1 MADTLNVLLLG
12 SGGRE
17 HALASAIAA
26 SPKLGR
32 LFIAPGNPGT
42 AALGENVAL
51 EPSDTAAVVAFAQR
65 GGIDLVVVGP
75 EAPLVSGV
83 ADALEVAGIA
93 VFGPTKAAARLEG
106 SKGFTKELAR
116 DFAIPTARYG
126 WFDEAE
132 AAKRHLAMAHYPIV
146 IKADGLAAG
155 KGVVIAE
162 GREAAEQAVDFM
174 FGGGFGTAGTSVVIE
189 EYLQGTELSF
199 FALCDGTRALPFG
212 SAQDH
217 KRVGDG
223 DTGPNT
229 GGMGAISPAPVLTPA
244 LETQIMD
251 QIVVPTLHGMRER
264 GAPFRGVLF
273 AGLMLTA
280 AGPQL
285 IEFNVRFGD
294 PETQAILCRLDEDL
308 LTLLD
313 ATARGS
319 LRDDAVRF
327 RPEVAIAVVMAAR
340 GYPDAPRKG
349 TEIRGLGRVA
359 ASPGVTLSHAGTRLE
374 AGRILADGGRVLTV
388 TGLASDAAEA
398 RSRAYAGIAEMD
410 WPEGF
415 CRSDIGATAAL
426 E

>member
-1 MADTLNVLLLG
+1 MNVLLLG

-26 SPKLGR
+26 SPRLGR

-42 AALGENVAL
+42 AALGVNVAV
-51 EPSDTAAVVAFAQR
+51 EPNDAAAVVAFAR
-65 GGIDLVVVGP
+65 RDGIDLVVVGP

-83 ADALEVAGIA
+83 ADALEAAGIA

-132 AAKRHLAMAHYPIV
+132 AAKRHLAIVSYPIV

-162 GREAAEQAVDFM
+162 GRAEAERTVDFM
-174 FGGGFGTAGTSVVIE
+174 FGGGFGAAGASVVVE
-189 EYLQGTELSF
+189 EYLQGIELSF
-199 FALCDGTRALPFG
+199 FALCDGTRALAFG

-229 GGMGAISPAPVLTPA
+229 GGMGAVSPAPVLTPA
-244 LETQIMD
+244 LETRIMD
-251 QIVVPTLHGMRER
+251 EIIAPTLRGMRDR

-294 PETQAILCRLDEDL
+294 PETQAILPRLDEDL

-313 ATARGS
+313 ATARGT
-319 LRDDAVRF
+319 LRDGSVRF
-327 RPEVAIAVVMAAR
+327 RPKVAVAVVMAAC
-340 GYPDAPRKG
+340 GYPDAPCKG
-349 TEIRGLGRVA
+349 TEIRGLDRVA
-359 ASPGVTLSHAGTRLE
+359 ASPGVTLFHAGTRFDG
-374 AGRILADGGRVLTV
+374 GRILADGGRVLTV

-398 RSRAYAGIAEMD
+398 RSRAYAGIAKLD

-415 CRSDIGATAAL
+415 CRRDIGATAT
-426 E
+426 